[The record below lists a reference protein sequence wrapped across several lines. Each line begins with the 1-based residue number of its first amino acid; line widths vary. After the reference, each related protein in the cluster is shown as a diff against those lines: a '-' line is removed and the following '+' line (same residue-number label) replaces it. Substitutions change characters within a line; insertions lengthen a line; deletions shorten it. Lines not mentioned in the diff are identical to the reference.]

1 MNGLAALLFEIG
13 CEEIPAGMLSRASHD
28 LEVILQEHLQAERI
42 LEGATVE
49 VFASPRRLTAIC
61 NGLRV
66 KQEDIEREVQGP
78 PRSVAFDAEGKP
90 TRAAESFAAKQGV
103 PVALLHTVTTPRG
116 ECLAA
121 KQRIAG
127 RPAAE
132 LLAEILPRVISEIP
146 WPKTMYWTGVSGA
159 RFIRPIRWIVA
170 LLDDKTIR
178 FEIESVKAG
187 NWTVGHR
194 FLGKAKIPV
203 TDARDYMDKL
213 RRNFVL
219 VQPKERL
226 EKVEREIAE
235 RASGNGLQV
244 NADAGLLELVTYLN
258 EYPTAILGGFD
269 PAYLELPEEVLITVM
284 RDHQKY
290 FALRDGQGKLA
301 ANFLAIINMEK
312 DGKGLVQ
319 AGHERVLR
327 ARFADARFFWQSDQ
341 KCRLAD
347 NLEKLK
353 AVTFQAKL
361 GTYWEKVERISALSA
376 WLANKFAS
384 QGLAD
389 ADPQAATRAA
399 LLAKCDLVTGMV
411 GEFSELQGIMGGL
424 YAKAQGEPDA
434 VSQAVYD
441 HYRPAGFGDALPRN
455 LTGATVALAD
465 KLDTLAG
472 CFSVGLAPTGS
483 SDPFALR
490 RAALGVVLIILERQL
505 RLSIKEV
512 VAEAVKV
519 LLENKSG
526 LTPVPEVQ
534 ESLCDFLF
542 DRARFVFQQR
552 DGFAQDEINA
562 ALAAGSDDLVDAAER
577 IRAVREIRETPNF
590 EPLAVSF
597 KRIRK
602 ILAKAGPEENWRLD
616 GVNPELF
623 EHQAERDL
631 HQAAQQ
637 VARQAEEYKQA
648 RRYRE
653 ALQQIAELRP
663 QVDQFFE
670 KVMVM
675 AERDDVRRNR
685 LTLLRGLL
693 GEFSTIADFSE
704 LVPSEK

>member
-1 MNGLAALLFEIG
+1 MNDLVPLLFEIG
-13 CEEIPAGMLSRASHD
+13 CEEIPAGMLARASRD

-42 LEGATVE
+42 LDGATVG
-49 VFASPRRLTAIC
+49 VLASPRRLTAIC
-61 NGLRV
+61 SGLRV
-66 KQEDIEREVQGP
+66 KQEDIEREIQGP

-121 KQRIAG
+121 KQRIVG

-132 LLAEILPRVISEIP
+132 LLAEILPRVIGEIP

-170 LLDDKTIR
+170 LLDSKTIR
-178 FEIESVKAG
+178 FEVESVKAG

-203 TDARDYMDKL
+203 SDAQDYLDKL
-213 RRNFVL
+213 RRNFVM

-235 RASGNGLQV
+235 RASGHGLQV

-290 FALRDGQGKLA
+290 FALRDAQGKLA
-301 ANFLAIINMEK
+301 ANFLAVINMEK

-376 WLANKFAS
+376 WLARKFES

-389 ADPQAATRAA
+389 ADPQAAARAA

-441 HYRPAGFGDALPRN
+441 HYRPAGFGDTLPRN

-490 RAALGVVLIILERQL
+490 RAALGVVLIILDRQL
-505 RLSIKEV
+505 RLSVKEA

-519 LLENKSG
+519 LLEKKSG
-526 LTPVPEVQ
+526 LTPVPEV
-534 ESLCDFLF
+534 EKNLCDFLF
-542 DRARFVFQQR
+542 DRARFIFQQR

-577 IRAVREIRETPNF
+577 IRAVREIRQTPNF

-616 GVNPELF
+616 GVNQELF

-637 VARQAEEYKQA
+637 AARQAEEYKQA

-675 AERDDVRRNR
+675 AEREDVRRNR
-685 LTLLRGLL
+685 LTLLLGLL
-693 GEFSTIADFSE
+693 GQFSTIADFSE
-704 LVPSEK
+704 LAPSEK